1 MTATLLAASNN
12 RKKGNRVNTP
22 TVKRLVLVLGAAAV
36 LGISGAASASA
47 SDNITQRQLVGSAAV
62 SADARQPVPASVQG
76 VFDGLWVMTQ
86 SNGAVVQMFLS
97 APDGGGRFTGFA
109 SFSGGT
115 GNIVGQ
121 LSGSDVVFDI
131 QWNFGHTGRYFGRL
145 GSGGQWS
152 GESVDLNDPSSQA
165 TWFARRG

>member
-1 MTATLLAASNN
+1 MTTSIM
-12 RKKGNRVNTP
+12 
-22 TVKRLVLVLGAAAV
+22 KRLALALGAAAV
-36 LGISGAASASA
+36 LGISGAATASA
-47 SDNITQRQLVGSAAV
+47 SDNITQPQLVSLAAV
-62 SADARQPVPASVQG
+62 SVDAQQPVPASVQG

-97 APDGGGRFTGFA
+97 APDGGGRFAGFA

-131 QWNFGHTGRYFGRL
+131 RWNFGHTGRYFGRL

-152 GESVDLNDPSSQA
+152 GTAVDLNDPSSQA

>member
-1 MTATLLAASNN
+1 MNMS
-12 RKKGNRVNTP
+12 
-22 TVKRLVLVLGAAAV
+22 TVKRLVLVLGAAAA
-36 LGISGAASASA
+36 LGIGGAATASA
-47 SDNITQRQLVGSAAV
+47 SDSISQLQLVNSAAV
-62 SADARQPVPASVQG
+62 SADAQQPGPVSAQG

-121 LSGSDVVFDI
+121 LSGSNVVFDI
-131 QWNFGHTGRYFGRL
+131 RWNFGHTGRYFGHV
-145 GSGGQWS
+145 GFGGQWS
-152 GESVDLNDPSSQA
+152 GTTVDLNNPSSQA